1 MSSATKISGGARL
14 GALVIGQSPRPDVV
28 RELREVLGE
37 DIDIDLRGA
46 LDGLSREEIDQLNP
60 CSDADALF
68 THLPDGDNVTISK
81 RAVVK
86 HGERTLQA
94 LVTEGFS
101 PVVVMCTGAFPDW
114 MGKYPVI
121 FPSLVLEGFVRA
133 LMGQGGASRAKLGVF
148 VPLNEQIEPL
158 GARWRA
164 LGIEVH
170 MECLTPTSGP
180 DAIDA
185 AAGRMQ
191 AVEPSLL
198 VYDCLSYN
206 QQTKRRVEAR
216 TGVPG
221 VLAVSAA
228 ARTAQEL
235 LSGQA

>member
-101 PVVVMCTGAFPDW
+101 TVVVMCTGAFPDW

-148 VPLNEQIEPL
+148 VPLNEQIAPL

-170 MECLTPTSGP
+170 MECLAPTS
-180 DAIDA
+180 